1 MKKKLNRILTKEL
14 LKQRTFQRLVHFL
27 SLKSD
32 FDDLD
37 VVDDDVDEDAFV
49 VDDDEDVGGLDGD
62 GDDNDKFF
70 RSGFGGPFRT
80 RIPALTISP
89 LINKGIEGTF

>member
-14 LKQRTFQRLVHFL
+14 LKQRKFQRLVLHVF
-27 SLKSD
+27 SLKSLLD

-37 VVDDDVDEDAFV
+37 VVDDDEDAFV
-49 VDDDEDVGGLDGD
+49 VDVDEDVGGLDGD

-70 RSGFGGPFRT
+70 RVGFGGAPFRT
-80 RIPALTISP
+80 
-89 LINKGIEGTF
+89 

>member
-1 MKKKLNRILTKEL
+1 
-14 LKQRTFQRLVHFL
+14 
-27 SLKSD
+27 LKSLLD
-32 FDDLD
+32 FDDFD

-49 VDDDEDVGGLDGD
+49 VDDDEDVGGLDLDGD